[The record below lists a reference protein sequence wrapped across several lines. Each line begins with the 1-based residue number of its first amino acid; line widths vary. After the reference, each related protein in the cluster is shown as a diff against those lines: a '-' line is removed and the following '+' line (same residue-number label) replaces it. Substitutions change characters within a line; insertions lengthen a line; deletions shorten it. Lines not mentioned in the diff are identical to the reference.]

1 MKDSIYSYSFEE
13 LKTFFEKYN
22 EKKFRTEQVFDWL
35 YKKRVSN
42 FNEMKNLPV
51 NLINLLNDYF
61 DLKLLT
67 LDMKQVSQDGTVK
80 FLFQLRDGHFIESVL
95 MEHDYGYSVC
105 VSTQVGCK
113 MGCTFCASTIGG
125 VVRNLDAG
133 EIFAQVIDIQKY
145 LDKENKRVSSV
156 VLMGSGEPFDNYT
169 NTIKFIDLINDE
181 KTLNIGA
188 RHITVST
195 SGVVPRI
202 YDFAD
207 LNLQVTLAI
216 SLHATTNAIRSMIMP
231 INRRY
236 PLEELLKAV
245 KYYNEKTNRR
255 VTFEF
260 GLLNG
265 VNDSVEEAM
274 RLASLVKPLLC
285 HVNVIPI
292 NYVRER
298 NYQKPSNNQIQ
309 NFVKVLKAEGINAT
323 IRREKGSDIDAA
335 CGQLRAKKSNLLNEE
350 DLCQKD

>member
-309 NFVKVLKAEGINAT
+309 NFVKVLKAEEINAT

-335 CGQLRAKKSNLLNEE
+335 CGQLRTKKSNLLNEE